1 MEKEKDEMKIIKV
14 GINEGSI
21 QDEDSG
27 EES

>member
-21 QDEDSG
+21 LDEDSG